1 MKFSKGKRQVL
12 PLGRSHILHQYRL
25 RGHLVARELHR
36 SGVLVGTVL
45 NMSLRWTFAF
55 KSILGCIRES
65 ATSRL
70 SEVILCQE
78 RSAKKGQEHLSFEER
93 LRQLGQ
99 LSWEKRRLGG
109 SSQCV

>member
-25 RGHLVARELHR
+25 RGHLGARELHR

-55 KSILGCIRES
+55 KSILGYIRES

-78 RSAKKGQEHLSFEER
+78 
-93 LRQLGQ
+93 
-99 LSWEKRRLGG
+99 
-109 SSQCV
+109 